1 MRKFVLQCVFMAC
14 AVAPACAF
22 ADPDP
27 ALWLDRITWGAN
39 AASWQALQAQGM
51 PAFLQQQLDP
61 HAPDALPPEV
71 QARIDAMDIS
81 RRPTVDLVRDLDR
94 QRRDAEGAGDPERK
108 KAARKAFKQAAE
120 ALAREAA
127 TRHLLRAIYSPAQLR
142 EQMTWFWLNHFNV
155 YSRKHALGAL
165 VADYEDRAIRPHA
178 LGRFR
183 DLLGA
188 TLHHPAMLLY
198 LDNARNAAGQINE
211 NYARELMELHT
222 LGVDGGYTQRDV
234 QELARV
240 LTGVGVLPLEREKAA
255 RAHAVQVDGLFAY
268 YPRRHDNGDKRIL
281 GVTIKGRGYPEVEE
295 VLDMLARHPATARN
309 LSRQLAQY
317 FVSDTPSPAL
327 IDAMA
332 QTYLRTDGDIAA
344 VLATMFAT
352 PEFNA
357 SLGHKFKDPMH
368 YVVSAARQGYDGRVI
383 MNADPLLKAV
393 QRLGESLYEHQTP
406 DGYALDMAAWAS
418 PGQMTA
424 RFDIA
429 QAMGGPMPAL
439 LQADEASA
447 AAPRKE
453 SMPSLNTAFF
463 QTAIAPRLSANTRAA
478 LAGAHTPKE
487 WNGIW
492 LAAPEFMM
500 R

>member
-1 MRKFVLQCVFMAC
+1 MRKFILQCIFIA
-14 AVAPACAF
+14 AAAAPAGAF
-22 ADPDP
+22 AEPDA

-39 AASWQALQAQGM
+39 AASLQALNAQGM
-51 PAFLQQQLDP
+51 QAYLRQQLDP
-61 HAPDALPPEV
+61 KASDALPAEV

-81 RRPTVDLVRDLDR
+81 RRPTIDLVRELEQ
-94 QRRDAEGAGDPERK
+94 QRRAADAAADPQRK
-108 KAARKAFKQAAE
+108 KAARQAFKQAANE
-120 ALAREAA
+120 LAHQAA
-127 TRHLLRAIYSPAQLR
+127 TRHVLRAIYSPAQLR

-165 VADYEDRAIRPHA
+165 VGDYEDRAIRPHA

-255 RAHAVQVDGLFAY
+255 RTHAVQVDGLFAY
-268 YPRRHDNGDKRIL
+268 YPRRHDNGDKHIL
-281 GVTIKGRGYPEVEE
+281 GHTINGRGYPEVEE
-295 VLDMLARHPATARN
+295 VLDMLARHPATAHN

-317 FVSDTPSPAL
+317 FVSDAPSPAL
-327 IDAMA
+327 VDAMT

-344 VLATMFAT
+344 VLATMFAA

-368 YVVSAARQGYDGRVI
+368 YIVSAARQGYAGRNIV
-383 MNADPLLKAV
+383 NADPLLKAL
-393 QRLGESLYEHQTP
+393 QRLGEPLYGHQTP

-424 RFDIA
+424 RFDVA
-429 QAMGGPMPAL
+429 QTMGGPMPAL
-439 LQADEASA
+439 LQSDDANASM
-447 AAPRKE
+447 PRKE
-453 SMPSLNTAFF
+453 SMPTLNTAFF

-478 LAGAHTPKE
+478 LAGAQTPKE
-487 WNGIW
+487 WNGVW